1 MTGRKTDDP
10 LFTALLAQARLRNPE
25 VRAGAMFGSR
35 AVFVGRKMAACVL
48 DGKIGLRV
56 PAALA
61 SASLLCGRAE
71 SFRPYGKAPMR
82 EWIEIDGAN
91 LVEQVDLLTEAIAFA
106 GRNNLAK

>member
-1 MTGRKTDDP
+1 MTKSKAEDP
-10 LFTALLAQARLRNPE
+10 LFSALLAQARLRNPE
-25 VRAGAMFGSR
+25 VWAGAMFRSL

-61 SASLLCGRAE
+61 SAGLLCGRARP
-71 SFRPYGKAPMR
+71 FRPYGKAPMR
-82 EWIEIDGAN
+82 EWIEIDGAA
-91 LVEQVDLLTEAIAFA
+91 LIEQGDLLTEAIAFA

>member
-1 MTGRKTDDP
+1 MTKSKADDP

-25 VRAGAMFGSR
+25 VRAGAMFGSP

-48 DGKIGLRV
+48 DGKIGMRV

-61 SASLLCGRAE
+61 SASLREGRAG

-82 EWIEIDGAN
+82 EWIEIDGAA
-91 LVEQVDLLTEAIAFA
+91 LIEQGDLLTEAIAFA
-106 GRNNLAK
+106 GKNNLAK